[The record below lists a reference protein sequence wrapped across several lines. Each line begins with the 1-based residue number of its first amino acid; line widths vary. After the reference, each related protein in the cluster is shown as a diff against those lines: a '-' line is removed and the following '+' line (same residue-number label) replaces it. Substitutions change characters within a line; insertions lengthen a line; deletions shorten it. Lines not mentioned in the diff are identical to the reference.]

1 MKKASNKVQLK
12 SAHMFG
18 MRFKELMKKD
28 TIEIGTQT
36 IKKTTGE
43 GVAILEELTAKCA
56 KLQKDKA

>member
-1 MKKASNKVQLK
+1 
-12 SAHMFG
+12 MFG